1 MPTVSRVAMEGDL
14 ERLASIVARRLSSS
28 HQRIAIAESCTGGLL
43 CSSLT
48 DISGASTWFE
58 RGWIVYSNE
67 AKTESLGVS
76 PQLIEAHGAVSV
88 EVAEAMVLGVIE
100 TVDVDWAVAI
110 SGIAGPMNDE
120 GMKSVGTVCI
130 AVANRIRSVTRQ
142 REFSGDRSS
151 NKRFFTCM
159 ALEMILEAWEDTEEE

>member
-1 MPTVSRVAMEGDL
+1 MPPVIRVGMEGDL

-28 HQRIAIAESCTGGLL
+28 SQRIAIAESCTGGLL

-48 DISGASTWFE
+48 DISGASKWFE
-58 RGWIVYSNE
+58 RGWVVYSNE
-67 AKTESLGVS
+67 AKIESLGV
-76 PQLIEAHGAVSV
+76 PIELIEVHGAVSV
-88 EVAEAMVLGVIE
+88 EVAEAMVLGVMQ

-110 SGIAGPMNDE
+110 SGIAGPKNDD
-120 GMKSVGTVCI
+120 GMKAVGTVCI
-130 AVANRIRSVTRQ
+130 AVANRKRSVTRQ

-159 ALEMILEAWEDTEEE
+159 ALEMILETWEEPEEE